1 MRTNLGYLGIVVKDV
16 PATTAFFQ
24 NTLGFTLE
32 GASPAM
38 SQFEQEGGAVLG
50 IQLADLP
57 SDQPF
62 EPAFAI
68 ENIDATCAT
77 WKARGVEIVEEPNDR
92 PFGRTFVFRAPEGH
106 LLRVFDPNHKAT

>member
-1 MRTNLGYLGIVVKDV
+1 MRTNIGYVGIVVKDV
-16 PATTAFFQ
+16 AATTAFFRD
-24 NTLGFTLE
+24 TLGFTLE

-38 SQFEQEGGAVLG
+38 AQFEQEDGAILG

-57 SDQPF
+57 SDQSF

-68 ENIDATCAT
+68 ADIDATYAT

-106 LLRVFDPNHKAT
+106 LLRVYSPQTK